1 MEECKVKQVII
12 MRKDLQMR
20 KGKMIAQ
27 GAHASVDAFL
37 QLFKNWSD
45 KDGVHYHLNYT
56 KDSFLEKWMDGSFAK
71 ICLYVDSEDE
81 LVNLYERFCNEK
93 PEIPAALITD
103 AGKTEFHGE
112 ETVTCMAAGPY
123 WADEIDEFTRHLSLL

>member
-1 MEECKVKQVII
+1 

-45 KDGVHYHLNYT
+45 KDGVHYLLNYT

-103 AGKTEFHGE
+103 AGKTEFHGK
-112 ETVTCMAAGPY
+112 ETITCMAAGPY

>member
-1 MEECKVKQVII
+1 
-12 MRKDLQMR
+12 
-20 KGKMIAQ
+20 
-27 GAHASVDAFL
+27 
-37 QLFKNWSD
+37 
-45 KDGVHYHLNYT
+45 
-56 KDSFLEKWMDGSFAK
+56 MDGSFAK

-112 ETVTCMAAGPY
+112 ETITCMAAGPY